1 MTDLSPRARALIE
14 SAMEHE
20 ELPSPAEL
28 RKVRRAI
35 MTGVAA
41 GAAVSAVSTTSF
53 FAKAAAMTGGLAGQ
67 MTAYAV
73 AGAIAASATI
83 AVHERFVEEAP
94 NRALIVPSAPAKT
107 GERGVRDFRSGS
119 ATPTT
124 AMATALAE
132 PEATPPDTPN
142 EASRGSESS
151 NSAEVP
157 VGPPIEVP
165 ARSAQNGVLP
175 ADGAPSSVVP
185 RAGGSLGAGASSATP
200 ARAQRS
206 TDENIAPRG
215 AAATNPVTSNAP
227 AAPDAIATE
236 GARSPSNA
244 LAHQLAYLHA
254 MRAEL
259 RAGNAERALAMSR
272 ESEALFAGSAMYAE
286 SRAAHIAAL
295 CRLGRIAEARHEI
308 SKFRQRFPSSALLS
322 TVEDSC
328 ASDSAGG
335 Q

>member
-41 GAAVSAVSTTSF
+41 GAAASAVSTTSF

-83 AVHERFVEEAP
+83 AVHEQFAEEAP
-94 NRALIVPSAPAKT
+94 SRAAVVRSAPAKIA
-107 GERGVRDFRSGS
+107 ERGARDFRSGS
-119 ATPTT
+119 APPK
-124 AMATALAE
+124 AATSQLEEA
-132 PEATPPDTPN
+132 EATQPETLK
-142 EASRGSESS
+142 EALHGSESS
-151 NSAEVP
+151 NSAEAP
-157 VGPPIEVP
+157 VGRPIEVP

-175 ADGAPSSVVP
+175 TDVASPSVVP
-185 RAGGSLGAGASSATP
+185 RAVASFGAGASSAAP
-200 ARAQRS
+200 ARARHS
-206 TDENIAPRG
+206 TEENIALRG
-215 AAATNPVTSNAP
+215 PATPVTSNAP
-227 AAPDAIATE
+227 AAPEPIATE
-236 GARSPSNA
+236 GAARSPSSA

-308 SKFRQRFPSSALLS
+308 SRFRQRFPNSALLS

-328 ASDSAGG
+328 ASDPPSG